1 MTAVRRGARP
11 RAIFFD
17 MDDTLISA
25 YGRPEEAWS
34 RTVAAYGDLP
44 TGLDR
49 STLVAT
55 VLQAARDFWADPVDH
70 RHWRQNLFEAR
81 RIVVRRAFSALGHA
95 EPDMADRLA
104 DHFSRTREA
113 EYRLFPGAHET
124 LERLRAEGF
133 RLALVTN
140 GAAAPQR
147 AKIERFALA
156 PRFDHVLIEGELGY
170 GKPEPQVYSEL
181 LRRCEVGAE
190 EAWIVGDNLEWEVA
204 APKRHGIGTVWAD
217 MHKVG
222 LPDNRPADPD
232 HVITNLPELLARL
245 GL

>member
-1 MTAVRRGARP
+1 MIPGRGGKRP
-11 RAIFFD
+11 RAVFFD

-25 YGRPEEAWS
+25 YGRPEEAWT
-34 RTVAAYGDLP
+34 RTVHAYTELP
-44 TGLDR
+44 PGIDR
-49 STLVAT
+49 KTLVAGI
-55 VLQAARDFWADPVDH
+55 LREARAFWADAEAH

-81 RIVVRRAFSALGHA
+81 RIVVRRAFLAVGQA
-95 EPDMADRLA
+95 GEEAADRLA

-113 EYRLFPGAHET
+113 EYHLFPGVHET

-181 LRRCEVGAE
+181 LSRCEVSAH

-204 APKRHGIGTVWAD
+204 APKRHGLGTVWAD
-217 MHKVG
+217 MHRTG
-222 LPDNRPADPD
+222 LPADRPADPD
-232 HVITNLPELLARL
+232 HVITSLPELLSRL